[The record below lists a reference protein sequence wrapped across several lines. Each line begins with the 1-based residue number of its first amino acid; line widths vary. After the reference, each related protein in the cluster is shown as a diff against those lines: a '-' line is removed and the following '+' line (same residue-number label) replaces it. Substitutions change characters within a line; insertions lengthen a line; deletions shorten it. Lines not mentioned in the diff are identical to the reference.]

1 MEGLK
6 ELKEGTEFIV
16 LGFDNEE
23 DPIISKLKSMG
34 LRKGKRVKVL
44 MKNGRVYLLKLDNS
58 RIVLDRKLLSRI
70 KRGTA

>member
-1 MEGLK
+1 MESLK
-6 ELKEGTEFIV
+6 ELKEGTEFVV

-23 DPIISKLKSMG
+23 DPIVSKLKSMG

-58 RIVLDRKLLSRI
+58 RIVLDRNLLSRI
-70 KRGTA
+70 KRETA